1 MIKSENYITSEI
13 REAAEQE
20 ALASLMG
27 TFTETM
33 FGKVMANNKSNYLG
47 WDVGSNEMINKLKM
61 RLTDSINA
69 GDWTDVANVSMFLWN
84 LQQPDPPQEVK

>member
-47 WDVGSNEMINKLKM
+47 WDVGSNEK
-61 RLTDSINA
+61 
-69 GDWTDVANVSMFLWN
+69 
-84 LQQPDPPQEVK
+84 